1 LTNILDN
8 LHCCSDHYTKTIR
21 ALQNRL
27 PHFKHTALVVKT
39 LGMVVVELLL
49 MSAEEVETLGDV

>member
-1 LTNILDN
+1 MTNILDN
-8 LHCCSDHYTKTIR
+8 LHCYSDHYTKTM

-27 PHFKHTALVVKT
+27 QHFKHIALVVKT

-49 MSAEEVETLGDV
+49 MSAEEVETSGDV